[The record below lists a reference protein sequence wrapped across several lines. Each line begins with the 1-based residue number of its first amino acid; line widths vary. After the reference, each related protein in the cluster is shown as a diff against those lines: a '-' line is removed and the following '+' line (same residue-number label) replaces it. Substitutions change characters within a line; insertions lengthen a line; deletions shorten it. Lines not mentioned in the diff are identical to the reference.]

1 MTTPHFILIPHAGK
15 KFAGDCRR
23 NVLQK
28 FSSKQ
33 IKNIIYITA
42 LHNSFFLKRINKD
55 KNFIIKD
62 QCKLFVKPINNF
74 VKLNKVSS
82 YIKEK
87 LLEEHSYKW
96 VKDELK
102 FLKAKHTV
110 ITPGPKVNI
119 NDYSNFVELL
129 KIKDLNN
136 SSTLIIGTTDLIHYG
151 PKFNLTNFKSP
162 EQTEKLYQESKFID
176 AINQLNIN
184 RVNELYDKRPYLC
197 CGINSIRILLRLVK
211 SFDNTL
217 KGQVYDYYD
226 SVQSRFKDIR
236 RYSNDFNFGKS
247 RAIDYPRYFVSYVS
261 IKFEKEK
268 NKLTNI
274 DKNLAQGCLR
284 NIFIK
289 SYNMR
294 VPIKSY
300 NMRVPIKVK
309 YDDEKYY
316 IPLWS
321 NWYKIYNGIFVGI
334 SLDNNTKCSTGQ
346 FENDKNKK
354 TSAENIYLSSKNCY
368 NDSKER
374 WKGKDIKKED
384 ISKIKY
390 KVELLDAKKDW
401 KKVDLEIL
409 IKNEEDYWEKGYG
422 FYLKITDKQTT
433 YDATYLPNVWE
444 EALPDEDIKGMLN
457 QLALKATNRKFGLE
471 DKYETEI
478 YIYQSKKFN
487 KKF

>member
-1 MTTPHFILIPHAGK
+1 MVSTPHFILIPHAAK
-15 KFAGDCRR
+15 KFAGDCRK
-23 NVLQK
+23 NILQK

-42 LHNSFFLKRINKD
+42 FHNPSFLKRINKD

-74 VKLNKVSS
+74 VKLNKFSK
-82 YIKEK
+82 YIKSNI
-87 LLEEHSYKW
+87 LEEHSYKW
-96 VKDELK
+96 VKDELR

-110 ITPGPKVNI
+110 ITPGPQVNI
-119 NDYSNFVELL
+119 NSYLNLVKLL
-129 KIKDLNN
+129 QSKKLNN

-151 PKFNLTNFKSP
+151 PKFNLTNFKYP
-162 EQTEKLYQESKFID
+162 EQTEKLYYESKFID
-176 AINQLNIN
+176 AINELNIN
-184 RVNELYDKRPYLC
+184 RVNELYDKKPYLC
-197 CGINSIRILLRLVK
+197 CGINSIRILLRLIEL
-211 SFDNTL
+211 FDKTL

-236 RYSNDFNFGKS
+236 RYSNDFNFGISKT
-247 RAIDYPRYFVSYVS
+247 IDYPRNFVSYVS
-261 IKFEKEK
+261 IKFEKKK

-289 SYNMR
+289 SYMGF
-294 VPIKSY
+294 
-300 NMRVPIKVK
+300 PIKVK
-309 YDDEKYY
+309 YGDEKYY

-334 SLDNNTKCSTGQ
+334 SLNNNTKCSTGR
-346 FENDKNKK
+346 FENNKDKV
-354 TSAENIYLSSKNCY
+354 TSAENIYLSSKSCY

-374 WKGKDIKKED
+374 WKGEDIKKED

-390 KVELLDAKKDW
+390 KIELLDAKKDW
-401 KKVDLEIL
+401 KKIDLEIL
-409 IKNEEDYWEKGYG
+409 INNEKDYWKKGYG
-422 FYLKITDKQTT
+422 FYLKITDRNAT

-444 EALPDEDIKGMLN
+444 EALPNEDIKGMLN
-457 QLALKATNRKFGLE
+457 QLALKATSRKFGLE

-487 KKF
+487 KKI